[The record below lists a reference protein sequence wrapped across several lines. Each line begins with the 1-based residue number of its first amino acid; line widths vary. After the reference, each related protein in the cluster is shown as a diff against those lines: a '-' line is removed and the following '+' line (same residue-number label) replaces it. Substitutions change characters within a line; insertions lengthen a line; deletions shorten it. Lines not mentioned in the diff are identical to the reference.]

1 MLGLIVFASAAGC
14 AVSAVTAITALTL
27 GAVTTERKHAEQALH
42 KAHDELELRVQ
53 ERTAELAVANRVLAG
68 KNEEVEAFVYI
79 VSHDLRAP
87 LVNLQG
93 FSKELET
100 SCRELDETLEAAV
113 MPPAAAQSVHAIMK
127 ESIPGALHY
136 ISASTA
142 KFQRLIDALLMLSR
156 YGRQEY
162 GSEEIE
168 VRTLGTTTLDS
179 LRQLIDTNGVRVSVN
194 SLPKARGDVTAV
206 GQVFSNLIGNAVK
219 YLQPGRP
226 GLIEIG
232 GETENGAAHYW
243 VRDNG
248 AGIPVAAQRRLFQV
262 FQRFTRNWL
271 AAKV

>member
-42 KAHDELELRVQ
+42 KAHDELELR
-53 ERTAELAVANRVLAG
+53 
-68 KNEEVEAFVYI
+68 
-79 VSHDLRAP
+79 
-87 LVNLQG
+87 
-93 FSKELET
+93 
-100 SCRELDETLEAAV
+100 
-113 MPPAAAQSVHAIMK
+113 
-127 ESIPGALHY
+127 
-136 ISASTA
+136 
-142 KFQRLIDALLMLSR
+142 
-156 YGRQEY
+156 
-162 GSEEIE
+162 
-168 VRTLGTTTLDS
+168 
-179 LRQLIDTNGVRVSVN
+179 QLIDTNGVRVSVN

-226 GLIEIG
+226 GIIEIG